1 MFTLETLPKYDNY
14 CLLDF
19 ILRNVLTFEVTIDIL
34 MLVKR
39 YSFNPLYNPY
49 ILIIYTPLNEKR
61 PLSGRFSFYMK
72 SGQCRPFQQKAKLFH
87 SPFHQPRIVL
97 TRKPPN
103 RNRRTTGARKTNTLN
118 TTVSKRI
125 TTNTTIPVTSH
136 PGSLMCLPF
145 MVSS

>member
-61 PLSGRFSFYMK
+61 PCNGRFSF
-72 SGQCRPFQQKAKLFH
+72 F
-87 SPFHQPRIVL
+87 
-97 TRKPPN
+97 
-103 RNRRTTGARKTNTLN
+103 
-118 TTVSKRI
+118 
-125 TTNTTIPVTSH
+125 
-136 PGSLMCLPF
+136 
-145 MVSS
+145 

>member
-49 ILIIYTPLNEKR
+49 ILFILPLTKNDHCVVVFH
-61 PLSGRFSFYMK
+61 LD
-72 SGQCRPFQQKAKLFH
+72 FH

-136 PGSLMCLPF
+136 PGILMRLPF